1 MALQHNYQ
9 RLLGSSQTALYEGS
23 TLALSPCVSS
33 MDRQTCS
40 SHKVHKMI
48 QEASLLPEPW
58 GMSQMSFRHGQA
70 ISLAL
75 IRTQTCLLSL
85 VFLSVPCVHYPIGSR
100 PLSLQVQVKSHCLSE
115 IFIATGSTKT
125 TASYKCVVV
134 QSRWMRCPFTIL
146 GSGARK
152 SSKPPHLSFTDQEV
166 VQAYEAPLWPLSQKG
181 FSSINSRWISVSP
194 PRLATTQGS
203 GNVSEEGVQRL

>member
-1 MALQHNYQ
+1 
-9 RLLGSSQTALYEGS
+9 
-23 TLALSPCVSS
+23 
-33 MDRQTCS
+33 
-40 SHKVHKMI
+40 MI

-58 GMSQMSFRHGQA
+58 EMSQMNSSYGQA

-85 VFLSVPCVHYPIGSR
+85 VFLSVSCVHYPIGSR
-100 PLSLQVQVKSHCLSE
+100 PLSPQVQVKSHCLSE

-125 TASYKCVVV
+125 ITSYKCVVV
-134 QSRWMRCPFTIL
+134 QSRWMQCPFTIL
-146 GSGARK
+146 ESGARK
-152 SSKPPHLSFTDQEV
+152 SSKPPHLNFTDQEV
-166 VQAYEAPLWPLSQKG
+166 AQAYEVPLWPLSQKG
-181 FSSINSRWISVSP
+181 FSSINSKWISVSP